1 MIAFILAAGSCTRL
15 EPYTLSKH
23 KCLLEV
29 FDNKKV
35 IDIELINLRDNGVK
49 DVIIAVGHFK
59 EKIET
64 YVKSNYPDMN
74 FIFVN
79 NEKYASTNCIYSMW
93 LCREHLNEDT
103 IFLTGDLIFESKVM
117 KDMVNSKFNN
127 IMYVNPEAQI
137 NKNNFKVI
145 IGNNDFIK
153 VIGVNVFDENARI
166 AYPLYKLSKSSMK
179 IWMKEIDNYIQQ
191 DKTNLYGEDAF
202 NNISDKINIM
212 PMYTTDFCMEID
224 DHEDLLEAKKYY
236 KKNDPQF
243 D

>member
-1 MIAFILAAGSCTRL
+1 MIAFILAAGPGTRL

-79 NEKYASTNCIYSMW
+79 NEKYATTNCIYSMW

-137 NKNNFKVI
+137 SKNNFKVR
-145 IGNNDFIK
+145 IGNNNFIK
-153 VIGVNVFDENARI
+153 EIGVNILDENARI

-224 DHEDLLEAKKYY
+224 DHKDLLEAKKYY
-236 KKNDPQF
+236 KKNDPPL

>member
-1 MIAFILAAGSCTRL
+1 MIAFILAAGAGTRL

-117 KDMVNSKFNN
+117 KDMIQSKFNN
-127 IMYVNPEAQI
+127 VMYVNPESQI
-137 NKNNFKVI
+137 DEKNFKVK

-153 VIGVNVFDENARI
+153 EIGVNVFDENAKI

-202 NNISDKINIM
+202 NNISDKINLM
-212 PMYTTDFCMEID
+212 PMYTTDSCMEID

-236 KKNDPQF
+236 EKNGLK
-243 D
+243 

>member
-1 MIAFILAAGSCTRL
+1 MIAFILAAGPGTRL

-153 VIGVNVFDENARI
+153 EIGVNVFDKNARI

-191 DKTNLYGEDAF
+191 DKTNLYCEVAF
-202 NNISDKINIM
+202 NNISDKINLM
-212 PMYTTDFCMEID
+212 PMHTTDFCMEID
-224 DHEDLLEAKKYY
+224 DHEDLLEAKNYY
-236 KKNDPQF
+236 EKNGLK
-243 D
+243 